1 MSVAVQDHV
10 IVQGLHKVFTA
21 GRGQREVQA
30 LDNVDLRVGAGQFFS
45 VLGPSGCGKSTLLRI
60 VGGLIDPTAGSVSIG
75 NGAGPHDAQRAKE
88 IGFVFQEPGLLA
100 WRTVAENIEV
110 ALQVNR
116 KANRP
121 RQHSTTELLDLVGLT
136 AFSKA
141 YPHQLSGGMQ
151 QRVAIARA
159 LAFDPKIL
167 LMDEPFGALDMITRQ
182 AMRYELLR
190 IWARAQKTVIF
201 VTHSIQEAIILSD
214 TVAVLSPRP
223 GRLTGIVDID
233 LPRPRTEAMERSPEF
248 LQTIDQLKQLLRE
261 ETNHAANN

>member
-1 MSVAVQDHV
+1 MSVAARDHL

-21 GRGQREVQA
+21 DRGQRQVRA
-30 LDNVDLRVGAGQFFS
+30 LDNVDLRVREGQFFS

-75 NGAGPHDAQRAKE
+75 NGTGPHDAQRAKE

-100 WRTVAENIEV
+100 WRTVTENIEV

-116 KANRP
+116 KANRL
-121 RQHSTTELLDLVGLT
+121 RQHSTAELLDLVGLT
-136 AFSKA
+136 AFARA
-141 YPHQLSGGMQ
+141 YPYQLSGGMQ

-190 IWARAQKTVIF
+190 IWARAQKTVLF